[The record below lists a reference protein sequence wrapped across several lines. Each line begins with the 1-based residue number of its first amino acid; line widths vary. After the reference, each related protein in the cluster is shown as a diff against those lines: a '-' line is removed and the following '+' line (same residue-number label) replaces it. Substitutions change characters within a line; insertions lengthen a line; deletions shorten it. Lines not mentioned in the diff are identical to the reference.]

1 MEEMSPAVAMTLSLG
16 NSMYDNSGITAHVEI
31 KRLKLVADTV
41 SLLSDPVKV
50 VSDEAVI
57 ACSGSSRD
65 ANNAVDLGLLS
76 DPVKVLPDEAVT
88 PSRGSSNDAKNV
100 VDLATLSASNDGVG
114 GADSLKVLPDNGNI
128 SVPADPLI
136 QEIDEDEVLSVVED
150 NNGIM
155 TEDLLALEAGSEI
168 SLPKSV
174 EIEDSQIIAK
184 AIIVESS
191 NEVQVPTAKLL
202 IAAVSPNADIS
213 HGPDLRA
220 SAVVLKLPS
229 EKNLSKG
236 TTRSVFELDCIPLW
250 GFVSICGRRPEMEDA
265 VAAIPRFAKIPIKM
279 LIGDRVVDGLSES
292 LTHVMSHFF
301 GVYDG
306 HGGAQVAN
314 YCRDRIHWALVEEIG
329 NVKNV
334 SSDASMEGNQ
344 QVQWEKAFTS
354 CFLKVDDEIGGKG
367 TRGTIEG
374 HGDASDANFEP
385 VAPETVGS
393 TAVVALVCSSHIIVA
408 NCGDSRAVLYR
419 GKESMALSVDHKPN
433 REDEYA
439 RIEASG
445 GKVIPWNGHRVFG
458 VLAMSRSI
466 GDRYLKPW
474 IIPEPEVM
482 FIPRARDDECLILA
496 SDGLWDVM
504 TNDEACEV
512 ARKRILLWHKK
523 NGVASLAERG
533 NGIDPA
539 SQAAADY
546 LSMLAMQ
553 KGSKD
558 NISVIVVDLKAQRR
572 FKSKS

>member
-1 MEEMSPAVAMTLSLG
+1 MEEMSPAVALTLSLA
-16 NSMYDNSGITAHVEI
+16 NSMCENSGISTHVEI
-31 KRLKLVADTV
+31 TRLKLVTDTV

-50 VSDEAVI
+50 LSKEATSVSSGSHNGAINEVVSATSSSTRGLATENGNCSIHTDAVI
-57 ACSGSSRD
+57 
-65 ANNAVDLGLLS
+65 
-76 DPVKVLPDEAVT
+76 
-88 PSRGSSNDAKNV
+88 
-100 VDLATLSASNDGVG
+100 
-114 GADSLKVLPDNGNI
+114 
-128 SVPADPLI
+128 
-136 QEIDEDEVLSVVED
+136 QESDEDEVLSVVED
-150 NNGIM
+150 TPGIM
-155 TEDLLALEAGSEI
+155 TEELLALEAVSEI
-168 SLPKSV
+168 SLPKSA
-174 EIEDSQIIAK
+174 EIDDSQLIAK

-202 IAAVSPNADIS
+202 IAAVGPNADNS
-213 HGPDLRA
+213 EGSDLRA

-229 EKNLSKG
+229 EKNIPKG
-236 TTRSVFELDCIPLW
+236 AIRSVFELDCLPLW
-250 GFVSICGRRPEMEDA
+250 GSVSICGRRPEMEDA
-265 VAAIPRFAKIPIKM
+265 VAAVPRFGKIPIKM
-279 LIGDRVVDGLSES
+279 LIGDRVVDGLSEN
-292 LTHVMSHFF
+292 LTHLTSHFF

-306 HGGAQVAN
+306 HGGIQVAN
-314 YCRDRIHWALVEEIG
+314 YCRDRIHWALAEEIG
-329 NVKNV
+329 NVKND
-334 SSDASMEGNQ
+334 SNGTSMEGNV
-344 QVQWEKAFTS
+344 QVQWDKAFTN

-367 TRGTIEG
+367 TRGRMEG
-374 HGDASDANFEP
+374 CADISQAIFEP
-385 VAPETVGS
+385 LAPETVGS

-445 GKVIPWNGHRVFG
+445 GKVIQWNGHRVFG

-504 TNDEACEV
+504 TNDEVCEI

-523 NGVASLAERG
+523 NGTTDAQAERG

-546 LSMLAMQ
+546 LSVVAMQ

-558 NISVIVVDLKAQRR
+558 NISVIVVDLKAQRK
-572 FKSKS
+572 FKTKS

>member
-16 NSMYDNSGITAHVEI
+16 NSICDNSGIATHVEI
-31 KRLKLVADTV
+31 TRLKLVTDAV
-41 SLLSDPVKV
+41 SLLSDPAKV
-50 VSDEAVI
+50 VSDEAV
-57 ACSGSSRD
+57 AVCSGSSD
-65 ANNAVDLGLLS
+65 
-76 DPVKVLPDEAVT
+76 
-88 PSRGSSNDAKNV
+88 DAKNGMEFT
-100 VDLATLSASNDGVG
+100 TLSESKDGGVG
-114 GADSLKVLPDNGNI
+114 GND
-128 SVPADPLI
+128 SVPTDAMI
-136 QEIDEDEVLSVVED
+136 QESDEDEVSSVVED
-150 NNGIM
+150 TNGTIS
-155 TEDLLALEAGSEI
+155 EELLALEAGSEI
-168 SLPKSV
+168 NLPKSV
-174 EIEDSQIIAK
+174 EIEDMIEDSQIIAK

-202 IAAVSPNADIS
+202 IAAVSPNADITDGS
-213 HGPDLRA
+213 ELRA

-229 EKNLSKG
+229 ESNLSKG
-236 TTRSVFELDCIPLW
+236 TSRSVFEIDCVPLW
-250 GFVSICGRRPEMEDA
+250 GSVSICGRRPEMEDSLAA
-265 VAAIPRFAKIPIKM
+265 VPRFAKIPIKM
-279 LIGDRVVDGLSES
+279 LIGDHVVNGLNES
-292 LTHVMSHFF
+292 LTHLTSHFF

-314 YCRDRIHWALVEEIG
+314 YCRDRIHWALADEIG
-329 NVKNV
+329 NVKND
-334 SSDASMEGNQ
+334 SSGVSMEANQ

-367 TRGTIEG
+367 TKGTIEG
-374 HGDASDANFEP
+374 HGDASDPTFEP
-385 VAPETVGS
+385 LAPETVGS

-419 GKESMALSVDHKPN
+419 GKESMALSIDHKPN

-445 GKVIPWNGHRVFG
+445 GKVIQWNGHRVFG

-482 FIPRARDDECLILA
+482 FVPRAREDECLILA

-504 TNDEACEV
+504 TNDEVCEV

-523 NGVASLAERG
+523 NGFTSLAERG

-546 LSMLAMQ
+546 LSMLALQ

-558 NISVIVVDLKAQRR
+558 NISVIVVDLKAQRK